1 MAKRSDAAS
10 RALPRAEMQV
20 RLPPD
25 VKGWLEQEAARNWTS
40 QNSEIIRAVRRT
52 MMAGIEPPKKAA
64 G

>member
-1 MAKRSDAAS
+1 MAKRSDV
-10 RALPRAEMQV
+10 AEMQV

-40 QNSEIIRAVRRT
+40 QNSEIIRAVRSRMDT
-52 MMAGIEPPKKAA
+52 EPPKKVA